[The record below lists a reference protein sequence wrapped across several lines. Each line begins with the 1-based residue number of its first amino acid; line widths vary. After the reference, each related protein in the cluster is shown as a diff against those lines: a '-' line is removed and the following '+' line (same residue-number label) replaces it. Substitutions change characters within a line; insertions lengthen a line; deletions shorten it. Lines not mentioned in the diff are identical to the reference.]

1 MSQLPDRLRTL
12 ADLPRAL
19 ASERGAQA
27 ALTFEGR
34 STTGAELDRRSSRV
48 ASALLAAG
56 LAPGARVAYLARDS
70 ASIFELLF
78 GSAKAGCVAL
88 GINWRLAAPEVR
100 FILEDGEAEWLVVGR
115 EFAALAAELCPALE
129 RLRGVVVVEG
139 ADAERGW
146 AGFEEWRDG
155 AEAVDPRRDTD
166 AEQVVVQMYT
176 SGTTGHPKG
185 VMLPHRSF
193 YAVIRSMRAVDDPWI
208 GWSAEDVGLC
218 GFPSFHI
225 GGLWWAITT
234 LSHGARL
241 VVLDSFDARAALAAL
256 REERVTQTCMVAAM
270 LSMILAE
277 PACEQADFSALRT
290 IVYGGSPI
298 ALPLLKQ
305 SLEVFGCDFA
315 QIYGLTETGNTAV
328 CLRPRD
334 HDDPDSELLTAAG
347 APYPG
352 VRVKVID
359 AEGRE
364 LPPRAVGEV
373 CLHSPANMIG
383 YWKREEATADTLRE
397 GWVHTGDAGY
407 LDERGYVYV
416 CDRIKDMIIYAGEN
430 LYPAEIESAVC
441 EHPAVLECAVIG
453 VPDERWGEVP
463 KAIVALREGQQATVA
478 QILRHTKERIAAF
491 KVPKSLDFVDAL
503 PRTPSG
509 KVKKAELRKPYWQG
523 RARGVN

>member
-1 MSQLPDRLRTL
+1 MYLTQALRRAAKLTPDEVAFISDKRSLTW
-12 ADLPRAL
+12 
-19 ASERGAQA
+19 AQVQDRVARFAA
-27 ALTFEGR
+27 ALHTLGLKTE
-34 STTGAELDRRSSRV
+34 DRV
-48 ASALLAAG
+48 AMLSLNSDCYCEYYYAT
-56 LAPGARVAYLARDS
+56 
-70 ASIFELLF
+70 F
-78 GSAKAGCVAL
+78 
-88 GINWRLAAPEVR
+88 
-100 FILEDGEAEWLVVGR
+100 
-115 EFAALAAELCPALE
+115 
-129 RLRGVVVVEG
+129 
-139 ADAERGW
+139 W
-146 AGFEEWRDG
+146 AGGNVVPMNIRWSIPEHVYSIKDSESRFLIVDDTF
-155 AEAVDPRRDTD
+155 AEAGVEVAQQCPSIEVIIHAGTGPTPAGMLSYEELIAAAVPAPD
-166 AEQVVVQMYT
+166 AFRNGEDLAGIFYT
-176 SGTTGHPKG
+176 GGTTGFPKG